1 MLVQP
6 TPAGPISTCTH
17 TQTHTT
23 HTAVNTARHAK
34 AITIEAQARV
44 EDALRNAGE
53 NAAEAAAEE
62 EEQAK
67 KELEDYEDKKKAV
80 MDKILVAKGEQA
92 TAAVEQTQVCVRACA
107 YTNIHTYNVHM

>member
-1 MLVQP
+1 M
-6 TPAGPISTCTH
+6 
-17 TQTHTT
+17 
-23 HTAVNTARHAK
+23 NTARHAK

-62 EEQAK
+62 EGQAK

-92 TAAVEQTQVCVRACA
+92 TAAVEQTQVCVRVCVRECVSAHIQI
-107 YTNIHTYNVHM
+107 YTNITCIHDL

>member
-1 MLVQP
+1 
-6 TPAGPISTCTH
+6 
-17 TQTHTT
+17 
-23 HTAVNTARHAK
+23 VNTARHAK

-62 EEQAK
+62 EGQAK

-92 TAAVEQTQVCVRACA
+92 TAAVEQTQVCVRVCVRECA
-107 YTNIHTYNVHM
+107 YTNIHKHNVYT